1 MRNTTLSG
9 KPSMPSAWSAMV
21 HGKVRPMLEDDAIWQ
36 PFYRSLS
43 GLVICLCG
51 PVFVAVGLVLVLT

>member
-1 MRNTTLSG
+1 
-9 KPSMPSAWSAMV
+9 MPRWINHTRTAQRALW
-21 HGKVRPMLEDDAIWQ
+21 HGKIKPMLEDDATWQ

-43 GLVICLCG
+43 GLVIYFCG